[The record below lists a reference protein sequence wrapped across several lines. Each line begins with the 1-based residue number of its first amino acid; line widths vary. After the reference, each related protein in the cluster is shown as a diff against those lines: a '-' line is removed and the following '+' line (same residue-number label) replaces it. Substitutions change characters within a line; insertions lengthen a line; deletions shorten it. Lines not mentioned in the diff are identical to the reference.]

1 MHLTRRGRQLAEL
14 ASLQPVLRTPMAGIG
29 SRRIGV
35 YSPQA
40 TKTSTLAMCLW
51 VLAEARGDQV
61 LGVDANPDKGKLR
74 DRLCPAGALRP
85 GRGLT
90 DLIQQLRVDLA
101 GPADLRLLRTAADLQ
116 PALEQTP
123 ARLLRLISDTGTTPE
138 AIAEHTEHD
147 YLAVFDLLAGWFPIL
162 GIDIGRSQMTPAT
175 RATLTAA
182 DHLLVPWEADG
193 TSMNLVL
200 EALGDQLRFGH
211 EHLVRNATMVVTGQ
225 DPAANPDT
233 AIGHLQRFADAR
245 HRQGEIPLWRSVVT
259 VPYDEA
265 AGARGQIVFA
275 DLAPVT
281 QLAYTRVAAH
291 AAETFAEQPH
301 RARLSDPAEQGGWFG
316 PAALR
321 AADPVVRQLRPAE
334 HGQDSAG
341 PVGERSSS

>member
-1 MHLTRRGRQLAEL
+1 MT
-14 ASLQPVLRTPMAGIG
+14 SLQPVLRTPMAGIG

-74 DRLCPAGALRP
+74 DRLCPAEAMRP
-85 GRGLT
+85 ARGLT
-90 DLIQQLRVDLA
+90 DLIHQVK
-101 GPADLRLLRTAADLQ
+101 ADLDAAADQRLLRTAADLQ

-123 ARLLRLISDTGTTPE
+123 AKLLRLISDIGTPPE
-138 AIAEHTEHD
+138 AIAKHTAKD
-147 YLAVFDLLAGWFPIL
+147 YLDVFDLLAGWFPIL

-175 RATLTAA
+175 QATLTAA
-182 DHLLVPWEADG
+182 DHLLVPFEADG

-200 EALGDQLRFGH
+200 EALGDLLRFGH
-211 EHLVRNATMVVTGQ
+211 EDLVRSATMVVTGQ

-245 HRQGEIPLWRSVVT
+245 HRQGQLPLWRSVVT

-265 AGARGQIVFA
+265 AGAVGQIVFA
-275 DLAPVT
+275 DLAPAT
-281 QLAYTRVAAH
+281 QLAYTRVAAYT
-291 AAETFAEQPH
+291 AETFAEVPSQ
-301 RARLSDPAEQGGWFG
+301 ARLDRPAEQAGWFG
-316 PAALR
+316 TAPLR
-321 AADPVVRQLRPAE
+321 PGDPVVRQLRPA
-334 HGQDSAG
+334 DPG
-341 PVGERSSS
+341 PDVAEAATERRGL